1 MARSLPHRLKALFLT
16 AVFVGSGFA
25 LPDLDALLYH
35 SSRASAPADSP
46 HLDLP
51 GGCGAHAEGCALSLV
66 MPVPQTLPATPMVR
80 SSVVPAPE
88 IAAPT
93 AAPRSAGDRLLHQSR
108 APPAAGS

>member
-1 MARSLPHRLKALFLT
+1 MARSLHHRLKALFLT

-35 SSRASAPADSP
+35 SSRGSAPADTP

-51 GGCGAHAEGCALSLV
+51 GGCGAHSESCTLSLV
-66 MPVPQTLPATPMVR
+66 MPVPQTTPSTPVVH
-80 SSVVPAPE
+80 SSVVPALE
-88 IAAPT
+88 IGVPT

>member
-1 MARSLPHRLKALFLT
+1 MARSLHHRLKALFLT

-35 SSRASAPADSP
+35 SSRGNAPADAP

-51 GGCGAHAEGCALSLV
+51 GGCGAHSESCALSLV
-66 MPVPQTLPATPMVR
+66 MPVPQTPPSTPVVR
-80 SSVVPAPE
+80 SSVAPATEIRVPTVP
-88 IAAPT
+88 
-93 AAPRSAGDRLLHQSR
+93 PRSVTDRLLHPSR